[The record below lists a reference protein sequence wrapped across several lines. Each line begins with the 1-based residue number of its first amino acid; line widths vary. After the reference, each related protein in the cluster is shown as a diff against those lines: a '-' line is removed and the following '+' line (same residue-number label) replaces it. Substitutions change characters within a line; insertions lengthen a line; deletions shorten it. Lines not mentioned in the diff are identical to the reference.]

1 MRKFKQ
7 EIPFVLIK
15 KFCLNGFFAVLT
27 MAFSMSACSDDDN
40 DEAAAAFPAKQ
51 TVSCK
56 EGETKELTFDVSANW
71 QLTSSATWCRFVADG
86 VEDYSLSGSAGKQ
99 TVTLKITN
107 ESLKF
112 DESTVAQLVMIIGAN
127 KAIVADVV
135 RDNKDRSLKIYDMD
149 GNEIQQIE
157 VGYADYLS
165 FTVEAN
171 FHFAAT
177 NRPEWLDIAGN
188 AIVGS
193 ANKSVTGRVKIV
205 DDAQFVKYV
214 QNGELTFADE
224 NGIESYT
231 FPLVYKGM
239 NPETIIIQNANPW
252 NWEVTLDGKT
262 FTQTSS
268 SGASGTTSTSTY
280 NNFVPVAIQALNDDF
295 VPVYIQKVVEYGMTQ
310 MRISGEDDVDWMH
323 LDDKSGKGDARLTV
337 DATAE
342 EREGYVLVFPRA
354 EYDKIKGD
362 LWGNLIEMDMETYEP
377 DIKYTYQ
384 QNNLVMH
391 VIQKEKK
398 QVVEQAFKVT
408 YLDPSAGW
416 ATVEVECTKV
426 TDADILAEYQGIN
439 DVYTMEWP
447 SNNSFEVDPL
457 EGDFG
462 ENWYYQLMRDGKDIT
477 SEDIVEP
484 MEKSCNFFLS
494 DPSSLAEPLHLLIMK
509 NDEIVKVLIITS
521 RNN

>member
-1 MRKFKQ
+1 MKKFKQ
-7 EIPFVLIK
+7 EIPFMLIR
-15 KFCLNGFFAVLT
+15 KFSLNGVFAILAMV
-27 MAFSMSACSDDDN
+27 FSMSACSDDDN
-40 DEAAAAFPAKQ
+40 DEATAAFPEKQ

-56 EGETKELTFDVSANW
+56 EGETKELTFDVGANW
-71 QLTSSATWCRFVADG
+71 QLTSSATWCKFVADG

-99 TVTLKITN
+99 TVTLKITD

-135 RDNKDRSLKIYDMD
+135 RDNKNRSLKIYDMD

-157 VGYADYLS
+157 VGYDDYLS

-193 ANKSVTGRVKIV
+193 ANKNVEGKVKIIN
-205 DDAQFVKYV
+205 DAQFMKYV

-224 NGIESYT
+224 NGVESYT

-239 NPETIIIQNANPW
+239 NPRTIKILDANPW

-268 SGASGTTSTSTY
+268 SGASSTTSTSTY
-280 NNFVPVAIQALNDDF
+280 NNFVPVTIQALNDDF
-295 VPVYIQKVVEYGMTQ
+295 VPVYVQKVVEYGMTQ
-310 MRISGEDDVDWMH
+310 MRISGEDEVDWMH
-323 LDDKSGKGDARLTV
+323 LDDKSGKGEARLTV
-337 DATAE
+337 DATSE
-342 EREGYVLVFPRA
+342 EREGYVLVFPHA
-354 EYDKIKGD
+354 IYDEIKSD
-362 LWGNLIEMDMETYEP
+362 LWENLIEMDMDTYEP
-377 DIKYTYQ
+377 DIKYAYQ

-398 QVVEQAFKVT
+398 QVTEQAFKVT

-426 TDADILAEYQGIN
+426 TDADILAEYQGVN

-457 EGDFG
+457 EGNFMDD
-462 ENWYYQLMRDGKDIT
+462 WSYLLMRGGEDIT
-477 SEDIVEP
+477 LEDIAEP
-484 MEKSCNFFLS
+484 SEKSCNFYLS
-494 DPSSLAEPLHLLIMK
+494 DPSSLTEPLHFLIMK
-509 NDEIVKVLIITS
+509 NDEIVKVLIITP